1 MSFRF
6 KAFAWHLLGSA
17 GALTLVLGSL
27 YLGWYHWP
35 GWYLTGVTSV
45 VPMLAA
51 VDLSL
56 GPLLTL
62 VIASPKKPRRE
73 LGRDVSVIATVQLL
87 ALLYGAVQLWNG
99 RPLYYA
105 FSVKELSVV
114 QAYDLDPKES
124 ASAREQNLPLA
135 PHWYSLP
142 RWIYA
147 PLPEDA
153 GVAQRIMQSAIAG
166 GYDVTAMPRYFE
178 PWQSGLRDLR
188 SHLVK
193 VGDSTYFSLAERH
206 TLAERMRAAGF
217 DPEIANAL
225 PFTGRRRPLL
235 AVFDP
240 KTLALVATFQPT

>member
-1 MSFRF
+1 MLFRF
-6 KAFAWHLLGSA
+6 KAFGGHLLASA
-17 GALTLVLGSL
+17 TVLAIVLGTL

-35 GWYLTGVTSV
+35 GWYLSGVTSV
-45 VPMLAA
+45 VPLLAG
-51 VDLSL
+51 VDLAL

-62 VIASPKKPRRE
+62 VIANPAKPRRE
-73 LGRDVSVIATVQLL
+73 LARDVSIIAAVQLV
-87 ALLYGAVQLWNG
+87 ALLYGATQLWNG

-114 QAYDLDPKES
+114 QAYDLDPTE
-124 ASAREQNLPLA
+124 AAVARDKDLPLA

-153 GVAQRIMQSAIAG
+153 AASQKIVQSALTG
-166 GYDVTAMPRYFE
+166 GFDVTAMPGHFQ
-178 PWQSGLRDLR
+178 PWAAGLSDLR
-188 SHLVK
+188 AHLVK
-193 VGDSTYFSLAERH
+193 VGDSGYFTLAERK

-217 DPEIANAL
+217 DPERANAL
-225 PFTGRRRPLL
+225 PFTGRRRPRL

-240 KTLALVATFQPT
+240 KSGALLAILQAT